1 MDTNN
6 FIVHTKLEN
15 AYERLAGDV
24 EKRFGTI
31 NCKVKIHLPIGK
43 NKTLIELIKD
53 ELGGKIMKKIAALRP
68 NMYSHLTDDNVLA
81 KKIPK
86 SSNKCMIKWET
97 EFQHYKECQKNK
109 KQYCNPKKVPEVRH
123 TMYSLKWSTTLH

>member
-31 NCKVKIHLPIGK
+31 NYKVKIHLPIGT

-53 ELGGKIMKKIAALRP
+53 ELGGKIMKEIVAPKHKTL
-68 NMYSHLTDDNVLA
+68 SHR
-81 KKIPK
+81 
-86 SSNKCMIKWET
+86 S
-97 EFQHYKECQKNK
+97 
-109 KQYCNPKKVPEVRH
+109 
-123 TMYSLKWSTTLH
+123 

>member
-68 NMYSHLTDDNVLA
+68 NMYSHLTDDNCWQ
-81 KKIPK
+81 KKPQRAQI
-86 SSNKCMIKWET
+86 NA
-97 EFQHYKECQKNK
+97 
-109 KQYCNPKKVPEVRH
+109 
-123 TMYSLKWSTTLH
+123 